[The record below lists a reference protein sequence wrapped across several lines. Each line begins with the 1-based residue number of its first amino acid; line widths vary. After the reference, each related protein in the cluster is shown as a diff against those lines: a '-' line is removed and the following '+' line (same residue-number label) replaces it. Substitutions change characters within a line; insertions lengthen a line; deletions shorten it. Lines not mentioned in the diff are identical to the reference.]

1 MKANSLVALFLA
13 TYLSATIEI
22 NANIDEIIDFTE
34 KSFDEREANVPHFIM
49 FGSSDKTR

>member
-22 NANIDEIIDFTE
+22 NANIDEIIDLTE

-49 FGSSDKTR
+49 FGSSDETR